1 MNDAA
6 APPARTHPKWL
17 LPLFGVLIVV
27 LVAANNIGNATW
39 VCAVTTG
46 SGAKDSWLCQQGWMS
61 WINGNPLGL
70 LALNSSNKYLL
81 ATSVST
87 DLLPAMVVASIR
99 LLAPDPLFYLLGFL
113 YGERAL
119 RWARN
124 VFPGSDPLFDQIQ
137 RTDGGFAHILD
148 LLVLVAPNNPVCL
161 IAGVAKMDWKRFA
174 VLNVVG
180 TIGRILLMR
189 LIGAIFEDQIRDLL
203 DIVSRYQRWFT
214 IASVVGVVGY
224 LVWQTVGR
232 RGLIG
237 GVEELEDEL
246 GED

>member
-1 MNDAA
+1 
-6 APPARTHPKWL
+6 
-17 LPLFGVLIVV
+17 
-27 LVAANNIGNATW
+27 
-39 VCAVTTG
+39 
-46 SGAKDSWLCQQGWMS
+46 MS

-87 DLLPAMVVASIR
+87 ALLPATVIATLR

-137 RTDGGFAHILD
+137 QADGGFGHILD
-148 LLVLVAPNNPVCL
+148 ALVVVAPNNPVCL
-161 IAGVAKMDWKRFA
+161 IAGVAKMDWRRFA
-174 VLNVVG
+174 VLNLVG

-189 LIGAIFEDQIRDLL
+189 LIGAIFEDQIQHIL
-203 DIVSRYQRWFT
+203 DVVADYQKWST
-214 IASVVGVVGY
+214 IASVLGVVGY
-224 LVWQTVGR
+224 LVWQVVGR

-237 GVEELEDEL
+237 GVEELEEEL
-246 GED
+246 GDPE